1 MKAGDTAYI
10 VESNRFVREV
20 TIVRVSGGIYLI
32 RFKDSGGGIQVKKHR
47 LYATREDADNNIKKE
62 QPQPNHTEVR
72 MTGGSGVLIGIGR

>member
-62 QPQPNHTEVR
+62 QPQPKLYRSPYDWE
-72 MTGGSGVLIGIGR
+72 

>member
-62 QPQPNHTEVR
+62 QPQPKSYRSPYDWE
-72 MTGGSGVLIGIGR
+72 

>member
-20 TIVRVSGGIYLI
+20 IIVRVSGGIYLI

-47 LYATREDADNNIKKE
+47 LWC
-62 QPQPNHTEVR
+62 
-72 MTGGSGVLIGIGR
+72 